1 MKVSFYIQKHLNGA
15 RAYCPRDNIAKDAEV
30 GAAIKRKRRGFVKMG
45 RELKFNKDQFVDLYI
60 EFCEEIAKEG
70 FKTIPSQT
78 SFSRWVSERYEN
90 VSRRTIYN
98 YMHKY
103 FPDIKKRVCEM
114 QGDTI
119 IEGGMLGAYQSAA
132 AIFAL
137 KHWCGWKDKVF
148 TEDES
153 DKDVNVTIEV
163 L

>member
-1 MKVSFYIQKHLNGA
+1 
-15 RAYCPRDNIAKDAEV
+15 
-30 GAAIKRKRRGFVKMG
+30 MG
-45 RELKFNKDQFVDLYI
+45 KPLKFNKDQFIELYI
-60 EFCEEIAKEG
+60 EFCEEIAAEG

-78 SFSRWVSERYEN
+78 AFARWVSERY
-90 VSRRTIYN
+90 VDVTKRTIYN
-98 YMHKY
+98 YLHKY

-119 IEGGMLGAYQSAA
+119 AEGAMVGAYAGAA

-137 KHWCGWKDKVF
+137 KNWCNWKDKVF

-153 DKDVNVTIEV
+153 DKDINVKIDV

>member
-1 MKVSFYIQKHLNGA
+1 MA
-15 RAYCPRDNIAKDAEV
+15 R
-30 GAAIKRKRRGFVKMG
+30 RRG
-45 RELKFNKDQFVDLYI
+45 RPQKFTEERFIELYI
-60 EFCEEIAKEG
+60 EFCEEIAKDG

-78 SFSRWVSERYEN
+78 SFCRWLGEVFEN
-90 VSRRTIYN
+90 TDRKTIYN

-103 FPDIKKRVCEM
+103 FPSIKKRVCEM

-119 IEGGMLGAYQSAA
+119 IEGGMLGAYQSAT

-137 KHWCGWKDKVF
+137 KNWCGWKDKIF

-153 DKDVNVTIEV
+153 DKDVNVKIEV